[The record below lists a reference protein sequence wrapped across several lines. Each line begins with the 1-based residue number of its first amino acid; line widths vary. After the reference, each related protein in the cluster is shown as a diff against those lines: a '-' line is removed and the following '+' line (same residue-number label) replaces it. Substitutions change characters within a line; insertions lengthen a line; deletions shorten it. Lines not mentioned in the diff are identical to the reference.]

1 MTQVHLERL
10 RFGEQSEMVAAFP
23 SMQAPP
29 EDFGSH
35 SAHSESEEGAAVLYL
50 VYRAAE
56 VLTAA
61 EGRATDSETRAETLA
76 SRATEQLKLAEQRLH
91 AVDAERQDIASKL
104 NEANSRLQEY
114 EVALRNSEARNAV
127 AEAKS
132 TAAERR
138 ALEAETRANAARAA
152 LLRIEEAIRTHLLAG
167 DQRHPGKLK
176 AAA

>member
-1 MTQVHLERL
+1 MTQIHLERL
-10 RFGEQSEMVAAFP
+10 RLHEQSEMVAFP
-23 SMQAPP
+23 SLQAPS

-35 SAHSESEEGAAVLYL
+35 SACSESEDGAAVLYL

-61 EGRATDSETRAETLA
+61 EDRATDSEARAETFA
-76 SRATEQLKLAEQRLH
+76 GRTTEELKLAEERLY
-91 AVDAERQDIASKL
+91 AVDAERQEIESKL
-104 NEANSRLQEY
+104 NEANRRVQEY
-114 EVALRNSEARNAV
+114 AVALENSASRNAV
-127 AEAKS
+127 AEAKL

-152 LLRIEEAIRTHLLAG
+152 LLRIEEAIRTHLLG
-167 DQRHPGKLK
+167 RDQRYSSKLK